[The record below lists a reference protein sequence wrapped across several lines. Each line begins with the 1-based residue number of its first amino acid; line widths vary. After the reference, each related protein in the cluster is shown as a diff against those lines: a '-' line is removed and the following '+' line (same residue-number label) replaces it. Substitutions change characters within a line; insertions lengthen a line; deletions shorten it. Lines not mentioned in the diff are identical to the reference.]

1 MNKQE
6 QVIALFQEA
15 KKGYELIKDD
25 LDILEK
31 AFMNEI
37 EPEKLEELKKRGKSV
52 ILPKKIY
59 AKIRRILI
67 AIMRTYFENDSL
79 AKLKPVNP
87 SEEDNAIIDI
97 LQKIFDLWTMK
108 RLSTYT
114 LLRPIIRDGLVYGT
128 GIAKVY
134 WSANAGLKIERVS
147 LRDFWIDPNANN
159 KFDMEFCVNRVITS
173 ISRLKK
179 IYGNKKNLRNYI
191 GAFIEGQDTFDNADL
206 GDYSRIEV
214 FDIYRKIKGKWYVST
229 MLPDYTFLRIDEEL
243 NAGLPFV
250 IGIAEHQVDR
260 PYEKTI
266 KALGYPLVDLLIP
279 LQEQYTVIVNQ
290 QFDAIDKQLNPQFL
304 STKQSG
310 LSEAVLR
317 SNKKLLQVNDLNQ
330 VRELPQPNLN
340 QSFLTTDRI
349 DLDAQEISGVTKLA
363 HGLVDK
369 GVPNTATGM
378 TILTQET
385 NIVIEDIIR
394 SFNETFF
401 EPLVKR
407 IVNLIWMYDKNPL
420 FYGIDR
426 TKKLNFFVN
435 INTGVGATNKDVQLN
450 AITTAEQTAL
460 QNLTLALK
468 TGDQQTAML
477 YRKILDELYIQKLK
491 TINLNVIAKE
501 MEQNL
506 EEIEYERALNELQQ
520 SGIGANGDIRGD
532 INQTDGAGANS
543 ENISLG
549 WYSKWFAVAISGSI

>member
-97 LQKIFDLWTMK
+97 LQKVFDLWTMK

-549 WYSKWFAVAISGSI
+549 

>member
-549 WYSKWFAVAISGSI
+549 